1 MKPQTQAF
9 LAAADEALSDA
20 NTILK
25 VNIPRQAARLAYYAQ
40 FHAAQALI
48 FERFEKIAKTHKGVD
63 REFHK
68 LAKSEP
74 TFAVGFAAQLSKAY
88 NYKEHA
94 DYSTD
99 FSQPITPALAS
110 TAVGTAE
117 RFVAAIR
124 LAIAKPPT
132 P

>member
-25 VNIPRQAARLAYYAQ
+25 VKIPRQAARLAYYAQ
-40 FHAAQALI
+40 FHTAQALI
-48 FERFEKIAKTHKGVD
+48 FERLERIAKTHKGVD

-68 LAKSEP
+68 IAKSEP
-74 TFAVGFAAQLSKAY
+74 TFATGFAALLTKAY

-99 FSQPITPALAS
+99 FSQSISPALAG
-110 TAVGTAE
+110 TAVATAE

-124 LAIAKPPT
+124 VAITQPPA